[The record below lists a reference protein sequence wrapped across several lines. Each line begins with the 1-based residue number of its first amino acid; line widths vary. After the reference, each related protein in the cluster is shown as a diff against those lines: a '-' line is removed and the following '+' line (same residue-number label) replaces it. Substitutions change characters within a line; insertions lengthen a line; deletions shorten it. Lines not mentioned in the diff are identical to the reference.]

1 VRDICVSTVHT
12 SHLIRQAHD
21 NSFHRNLGVVYSWLI
36 LFTVDSVV
44 QLTFFWIGFIFSLV
58 KRYERYICR
67 TAYKIVHENF
77 TCKLNYVIC
86 KTLSPFN
93 LLLMFLYCML
103 FCIFYCIAYCAIWS
117 YDHKVEWT
125 LLLLLSCV
133 LCDTVITSLQF
144 RVSEQWLSGLRMPT
158 TECYNELSSCWDGR
172 PDRARAKWA
181 EKCGQL
187 CHFLWGGGAG
197 SPFNTMSPGAR
208 PTYVPCG
215 ILIHPAVWPQ

>member
-1 VRDICVSTVHT
+1 MRDICVSTVHT

-86 KTLSPFN
+86 KTLS
-93 LLLMFLYCML
+93 CM
-103 FCIFYCIAYCAIWS
+103 
-117 YDHKVEWT
+117 
-125 LLLLLSCV
+125 

-197 SPFNTMSPGAR
+197 SPFNTMSPGTR

-215 ILIHPAVWPQ
+215 VLIHPAVWPQ